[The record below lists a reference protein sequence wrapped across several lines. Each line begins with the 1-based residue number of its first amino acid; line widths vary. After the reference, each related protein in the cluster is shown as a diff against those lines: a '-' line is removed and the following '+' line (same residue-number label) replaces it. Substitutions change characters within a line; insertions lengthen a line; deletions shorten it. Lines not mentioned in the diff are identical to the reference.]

1 MTTGGRTRLAVA
13 GLAMVLAASGC
24 GASPT
29 AGGGKADSG
38 KQTAAE
44 KLYAEIGPLKGKERR
59 DKLVDL
65 AKKEGKLSL
74 YTSMTSDIADIVTKK
89 FTDQF
94 GIDVA
99 TYRAGS
105 ETVLQRILQ
114 EQSASYAGNDVVE
127 TNANELFDLNGEHLL
142 ATYKGERRD
151 MVPKAGQFDGWT
163 ATRFNL
169 FAPSWNTNLVKPGD
183 APKTWEDLADPKWNG
198 KLSMELTDSD
208 WYLTL
213 YGYWR
218 EHGKTEAQID
228 KLFAD
233 MADGAKIVK
242 GHTVQGELL
251 SAGQFSI
258 VASNYSYIVARA
270 KDKGAPV
277 DYLPFVEPVIARP
290 NGVGLMRSA
299 EHPAAAMLFAD
310 WLLTEGQKVLA
321 DDGLTPAIVEGD
333 DPLKDVEIV
342 PIDVQTLVKDGQ
354 AWEKK
359 YDKVVAGG
367 EKVS

>member
-1 MTTGGRTRLAVA
+1 VA
-13 GLAMVLAASGC
+13 GLALVFAASGC

-38 KQTAAE
+38 EQTAAQ

-65 AKKEGKLSL
+65 AKKEGQLSL
-74 YTSMTSDIADIVTKK
+74 YTSMTSDVADIVTKK
-89 FTDQF
+89 FGDQF
-94 GIDVA
+94 GIHVD

-183 APKTWEDLADPKWNG
+183 APKSWEDLADPKWNG

-218 EHGKTEAQID
+218 KHGKTDAQID
-228 KLFAD
+228 KIFAD

-251 SAGQFSI
+251 SAGQFSV
-258 VASNYSYIVARA
+258 VASNYSYIVANA

-277 DYLPFVEPVIARP
+277 NYLPFVEPVIARP
-290 NGVGLMRSA
+290 NGVALMRSA
-299 EHPAAAMLFAD
+299 KHPAAAMLFSD
-310 WLLTEGQKVLA
+310 WLLTEGQKILT
-321 DDGLTPAIVEGD
+321 DSGLTPSIVEGD
-333 DPLKDVEIV
+333 DPLKGVEIV

-354 AWEKK
+354 EWEKK
-359 YDKVVAGG
+359 YDKVVSGG